1 MVVKLSK
8 EQREI
13 GELVRELTRGKFAPR
28 ATKYD
33 AEAGFPY
40 ENFADLRTHG
50 ILGLCVP
57 TEYGGMGCGIGGRV
71 STLYLVL
78 EEIAKGCSSTAQL
91 FQQQSTILG
100 RLELLGNAQQ
110 KHRYYRKVLDE
121 GAVFASAGSEAGF
134 DSRQQRS
141 FDAVLKR
148 VNGGYVINGSKHFA
162 SAAAAADYYQVW
174 GVLAGASGPA
184 DGLLHAFVHKD
195 NPGVSLENDWDTMGM
210 RATVSWSV
218 HFSDCFVEEADVIGW
233 PGQYIQE
240 QHHLKILPSF
250 AANYLGT
257 AGGAFECMTDFVKQ
271 RPYLADD
278 PVIQVQIGELRMELD
293 AARVIMYHAARLWE
307 SGDHQQAGIVGFEAR
322 LIARKTAL
330 LVTSR
335 VFDICGGRAVH
346 RKHPLERFFR
356 DARTFTLQSRG
367 DKPLLGLA
375 KVSLG
380 LPVNLSVEG

>member
-1 MVVKLSK
+1 MVAKLS
-8 EQREI
+8 RERQDFA
-13 GELVRELTRGKFAPR
+13 EVVRRLTRENFAPR
-28 ATKYD
+28 AARYD
-33 AEAGFPY
+33 LEGRFPY
-40 ENFADLRTHG
+40 ENFADLRAHG

-57 TEYGGMGCGIGGRV
+57 EEYGGMGCGIGGRV
-71 STLYLVL
+71 SGLYLVL

-100 RLELLGNAQQ
+100 RLELLGNADQ
-110 KHRYYRKVLDE
+110 KRRYYRNVLDE

-148 VNGGYVINGSKHFA
+148 VDGGYVINGSKHFA
-162 SAAAAADYYQVW
+162 SAVAAADYYQVW

-195 NPGVSLENDWDTMGM
+195 NPGVRLENDWDTMGM
-210 RATVSWSV
+210 RATVSWSA
-218 HFSDCFVEEADVIGW
+218 HFSDCFVDEADVIGS
-233 PGQYIQE
+233 PGEYIRE

-257 AGGAFECMTDFVKQ
+257 AGGAFEFMIDFVKQ

-278 PVIQVQIGELRMELD
+278 PVIQMQIGELRMELD
-293 AARVIMYHAARLWE
+293 AARVVMYNAARLWE
-307 SGDHQQAGIVGFEAR
+307 NGDHAQAGIAGFEAR
-322 LIARKTAL
+322 LVARKTAL

-346 RKHPLERFFR
+346 RKLPLERFFR

-367 DKPLLGLA
+367 DKPLVGLA